1 MATDLIVE
9 EGQRLDLDA
18 SPPPDA
24 LRSVEVVTL
33 NDLVEH
39 SFVGSESIL
48 QLLLNSAQEATQ
60 LALSERRTFEPVPG
74 TLRRE
79 DLHRF
84 STFIAGARGVH
95 PGQAQQFWNI
105 VRQLPPSRL
114 ISGFS
119 TSTRLEGIT
128 ATKFHI
134 TVWFFQDVTIQPSA
148 NLLVKGAHFICR
160 HLLIKATGR
169 MTVKGSGLYLRAAS
183 VQGL

>member
-1 MATDLIVE
+1 MAIDLIVE

-18 SPPPDA
+18 SPPTDA
-24 LRSVEVVTL
+24 FRLVEIVTL

-39 SFVGSESIL
+39 RFVGSESSL

-60 LALSERRTFEPVPG
+60 LALSERRPFDPVPG
-74 TLRRE
+74 TLRRA

-84 STFIAGARGVH
+84 SSFIARARGVH

-114 ISGFS
+114 ISGLS

-128 ATKFHI
+128 AMKFHI
-134 TVWFFQDVTIQPSA
+134 PVWIFQDVTVQPGA
-148 NLLVKGAHFICR
+148 NLLVKGAYFSCR

-183 VQGL
+183 IQGL